1 MAIVIGTP
9 LDAARINAGVRQ
21 AVRSM
26 DESIPVP
33 PIRPMDDALASAVG
47 QPRFRAWLLGL
58 FAVTAM
64 LLAMTG
70 LYGTM
75 AYAAQQ
81 RSREIGLR
89 IALGATPQQATA
101 PLVRQGLTLAG
112 IGTVAGLAGSVGV
125 ARGLGALLFG
135 VGVNDL
141 TTYIAAPLLLGAVAA
156 LACYLPAM
164 QARRVDPI
172 AAINSEG

>member
-1 MAIVIGTP
+1 MQDAFAGAI
-9 LDAARINAGVRQ
+9 
-21 AVRSM
+21 
-26 DESIPVP
+26 
-33 PIRPMDDALASAVG
+33 G

-58 FAVTAM
+58 FAATAI

-101 PLVRQGLTLAG
+101 MLLRNGLVLAG
-112 IGTVAGLAGSVGV
+112 IGTLVGLAGSFGV
-125 ARGLGALLFG
+125 ARALSTMLFG
-135 VGVNDL
+135 VGANDPATFVGVPAL
-141 TTYIAAPLLLGAVAA
+141 LITAASV
-156 LACYLPAM
+156 ACYLPARRA
-164 QARRVDPI
+164 ARLDLI
-172 AAINSEG
+172 QAINADH